1 MITTPQEGH
10 RLLRSW
16 RAGVVTTWLP
26 RRGGLSGSLGS
37 EQTGSID
44 SAENKLLT
52 ITYGDHAEGLAAVD
66 ADGRVVLK

>member
-1 MITTPQEGH
+1 
-10 RLLRSW
+10 
-16 RAGVVTTWLP
+16 VTTWLQ

-52 ITYGDHAEGLAAVD
+52 IKYGDHAEGLATLD